1 MKKFNVYLK
10 YGLLINC
17 IFLLINGSG
26 IFPEFTKGIC
36 AGLGLTLIFMGMYFE
51 NHNRLPLSEYKRK
64 IFNKF
69 RGVIVMGNF
78 INAAFPWVAFGIFI
92 ATYLTYIDSKKSKN
106 KVK

>member
-26 IFPEFTKGIC
+26 IFPEFIKGIC

-64 IFNKF
+64 IFNRIIGK
-69 RGVIVMGNF
+69 
-78 INAAFPWVAFGIFI
+78 
-92 ATYLTYIDSKKSKN
+92 
-106 KVK
+106 